1 MPAYPAVGRL
11 RQYPWLFKTC
21 YDIDH
26 PIKVYILCHSILAQ
40 QKRPRL

>member
-26 PIKVYILCHSILAQ
+26 EAVHSVPHILVQ
-40 QKRPRL
+40 YKRAHL